1 MYLGYY
7 DCYSGHLNNVA
18 TCRSD
23 TSEKCIS
30 IVIIII
36 IIIVFT
42 LYVQLQV
49 K

>member
-30 IVIIII
+30 IGDNYNNYYSIYIIC
-36 IIIVFT
+36 T
-42 LYVQLQV
+42 ATS
-49 K
+49 